1 MPKRTAAGQTR
12 HDRAV
17 RSHADALKRQGWS
30 VKADVKGFDRPPAV
44 RNGGSARRRPDIVAT
59 RDGKTKMVEWE
70 TRQSLGKDR
79 SQHDVFRGYARR
91 RPNTSVDV
99 RIC

>member
-1 MPKRTAAGQTR
+1 MPKRTAAGQSR

-17 RSHADALKRQGWS
+17 RSHANTLRRQGWD

-44 RNGGSARRRPDIVAT
+44 CNSGSTCRRPDIVAT
-59 RDGKTKMVEWE
+59 KAGKTKIVEWE
-70 TRQSLGKDR
+70 TRQTHGKDHV
-79 SQHDVFRGYARR
+79 QHDVFRDYARR

>member
-1 MPKRTAAGQTR
+1 MPKRTAASQTR

-17 RSHADALKRQGWS
+17 RRHADALERQGWS
-30 VKADVKGFDRPPAV
+30 VKADVKGFDRPSV
-44 RNGGSARRRPDIVAT
+44 VCNSGNTCRRPDIVAT
-59 RDGKTKMVEWE
+59 KAGKTKIVEWE
-70 TRQSLGKDR
+70 TRQSHGKDR
-79 SQHDVFRGYARR
+79 SQHDVFRDYARR